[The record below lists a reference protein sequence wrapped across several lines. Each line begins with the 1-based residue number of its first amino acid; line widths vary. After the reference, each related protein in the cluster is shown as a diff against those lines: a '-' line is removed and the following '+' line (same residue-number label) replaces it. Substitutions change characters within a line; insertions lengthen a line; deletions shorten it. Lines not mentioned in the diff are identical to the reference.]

1 MNPRIPAL
9 LVIGSIALSLPGC
22 RGAAPEASIAAEGGA
37 SEGTLSAVG
46 FSDQRIALSVT
57 DVVDVDIETFGGDV
71 TVHGGGEGDDD
82 GAAWVE
88 LERTGAFAW
97 GRDDEEKASLGD
109 IRYTVSLTRGAEGRE
124 TILIRAVTDNPE
136 PYYQSCSVDVR
147 VPKLGTVRIRT
158 GQGRVEVLENRGNF
172 DIATSRGEVR
182 VMTPWKIEGP
192 VAVVND
198 GGDID
203 IRVRGE
209 SEGLIDAETR
219 VGRVR
224 SHIRFADYRILDEK
238 NDEDTLVAELNDGKK
253 PWVIRNAHGDIDFS
267 VIPEPVTP
275 NPFAIAP

>member
-1 MNPRIPAL
+1 MNPRIPSL
-9 LVIGSIALSLPGC
+9 LVLASFALAAPAC
-22 RGAAPEASIAAEGGA
+22 RSSAPEASIAESGGE
-37 SEGTLSAVG
+37 SEGTLSAMGV
-46 FSDQRIALSVT
+46 SDQRIVLAVT
-57 DVVDVDIETFGGDV
+57 DLVDVDIETFGGDV
-71 TVHGGGEGDDD
+71 TVHGDSDD
-82 GAAWVE
+82 ATVS

-97 GRDDEEKASLGD
+97 GRADEEKASLGD
-109 IRYTVSLTRGAEGRE
+109 IRYTVSLTRGADGRE
-124 TILIRAVTDNPE
+124 TILVRAVTDNPE
-136 PYYQSCSVDVR
+136 PYYQSCAVDVR
-147 VPKLGTVRIRT
+147 VPKLGTVRVRS
-158 GQGRVEVLENRGNF
+158 GRGRVEVIDNRGNF
-172 DIATSRGEVR
+172 DIATSRGKVR

-198 GGDID
+198 GDDID

>member
-1 MNPRIPAL
+1 MNLRFPAL
-9 LVIGSIALSLPGC
+9 VVFGSIALAVAGC
-22 RGAAPEASIAAEGGA
+22 RSSAPEASISESGGA
-37 SEGTLSAVG
+37 SEGTLSAIGV
-46 FSDQRIALSVT
+46 SDQRILLSVS
-57 DVVDVDIETFGGDV
+57 DIVDVDIETFGGDV
-71 TVHGGGEGDDD
+71 TVQGGSD
-82 GAAWVE
+82 AATVE

-97 GRDDEEKASLGD
+97 GRGDEEKASLGD
-109 IRYTVSLTRGAEGRE
+109 IRYTVSLNRGPDGRE

-136 PYYQSCSVDVR
+136 PYYQSCAVDVR
-147 VPKLGTVRIRT
+147 VPKLGTVRIRS
-158 GQGRVEVLENRGNF
+158 GQGAVEVVENRGNF
-172 DIATSRGEVR
+172 DIATSRGKVR

-198 GGDID
+198 GADID

-209 SEGLIDAETR
+209 SEGLVDAETR

-238 NDEDTLVAELNDGKK
+238 NDEDTLVAELNDGKN

>member
-9 LVIGSIALSLPGC
+9 LVLGSLALVAGC
-22 RGAAPEASIAAEGGA
+22 RSSAPDASIGETGGA
-37 SEGTLSAVG
+37 SEGVLSAVG
-46 FSDQRIALSVT
+46 VSDQRIELSVT
-57 DVVDVDIETFGGDV
+57 DIVDVDIETFGGDV
-71 TVHGGGEGDDD
+71 TVEAGGDT
-82 GAAWVE
+82 ASVE

-109 IRYTVSLTRGAEGRE
+109 IRYTVSLTRGEAGRE

-147 VPKLGTVRIRT
+147 VPKLGTVRVRS
-158 GQGRVEVLENRGNF
+158 GQGSVDVTENRGNF
-172 DIATSRGEVR
+172 DIATSRGRVR

-192 VAVVND
+192 VAVIND
-198 GGDID
+198 GADID
-203 IRVRGE
+203 IRIRGE

-224 SHIRFADYRILDEK
+224 SHVRFANYRILDEK
-238 NDEDTLVAELNDGKK
+238 NDEDTLVAELNAGTK
-253 PWVIRNAHGDIDFS
+253 PWVIRNAHGDIDFA

>member
-1 MNPRIPAL
+1 MNLRIPI
-9 LVIGSIALSLPGC
+9 LVVLGSVFLAVPAC
-22 RGAAPEASIAAEGGA
+22 RTSAPEASIAGNGGE

-46 FSDQRIALSVT
+46 VSDQRIALAVT
-57 DVVDVDIETFGGDV
+57 DLVDVDIETFGGDV
-71 TVHGGGEGDDD
+71 TVHGGSD
-82 GAAWVE
+82 AATVN

-97 GRDDEEKASLGD
+97 GRADEEKASLGD
-109 IRYTVSLTRGAEGRE
+109 IRYTVSLVRGAEGRE
-124 TILIRAVTDNPE
+124 TILVRAVTDNPE
-136 PYYQSCSVDVR
+136 PYYQSCAVDVR
-147 VPKLGTVRIRT
+147 VPKLGTVRVRS
-158 GQGRVEVLENRGNF
+158 GRGRVEVIENRGNF
-172 DIATSRGEVR
+172 DLATSRGKIR

-198 GGDID
+198 GADID

-209 SEGLIDAETR
+209 SQGLIDAETR

-224 SHIRFADYRILDEK
+224 SHIRFANYRILDGK
-238 NDEDTLVAELNDGKK
+238 NDQDTLVAELNDGNR

>member
-1 MNPRIPAL
+1 MNLRIPVLVVLGSFAL
-9 LVIGSIALSLPGC
+9 AVPGC
-22 RGAAPEASIAAEGGA
+22 RSSAPEASIAESGGA

-46 FSDQRIALSVT
+46 VSDQRIALAVT
-57 DVVDVDIETFGGDV
+57 DLVDVDIETFGGDV
-71 TVHGGGEGDDD
+71 TVEGGCDS
-82 GAAWVE
+82 ARVE

-97 GRDDEEKASLGD
+97 GRSDEEKASLGD

-147 VPKLGTVRIRT
+147 VPKLGTVRIRS
-158 GQGRVEVLENRGNF
+158 GQGRVEVIENRGNF

-198 GGDID
+198 GADID

-209 SEGLIDAETR
+209 SQGLIDAETR

-238 NDEDTLVAELNDGKK
+238 NDQDTLVAELNDGKN